1 MITQMSDDVKELRE
15 ALGIFRLAPKLE
27 IVMNKFERAA
37 DEKFDGI
44 KNYKALLK
52 KRVLSK
58 IQKQNT
64 KKQSS

>member
-1 MITQMSDDVKELRE
+1 MITQMNNSEELKE
-15 ALGIFRLAPKLE
+15 ALSILRLAPRLE
-27 IVMNKFERAA
+27 QVSKRFERAA

-44 KNYKALLK
+44 NNYKALLK

>member
-1 MITQMSDDVKELRE
+1 MITQMNNSEELKE
-15 ALGIFRLAPKLE
+15 ALSILRLAPRLE
-27 IVMNKFERAA
+27 QVSKRFERAA

-64 KKQSS
+64 KK